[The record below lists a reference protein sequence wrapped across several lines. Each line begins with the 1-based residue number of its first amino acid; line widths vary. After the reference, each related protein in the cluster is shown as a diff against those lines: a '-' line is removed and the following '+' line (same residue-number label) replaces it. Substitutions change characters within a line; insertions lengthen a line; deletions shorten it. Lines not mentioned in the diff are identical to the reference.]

1 MERYARSHLANQTVL
16 DYLATHLAQNRGSTA
31 DLLAD
36 LAEIDER
43 RLYRPAG
50 YESMYEYCV
59 GALHLSEDAAFKR
72 IRAARAA
79 RRFPAIFPA
88 VADGRLS
95 LTAVVLLAPYLIE
108 ATADELLAA
117 AVHQTRAE
125 IERLLAARFPKAD
138 LPTLVQSIPSAVPVG
153 QLSPGT
159 VGTLDA
165 QPVRGPVGALADQL
179 SPGTVGMLE
188 AQPVPWPAGA
198 PADQLSP
205 GTVVTPAALGTTLQ
219 AEPVEAQLSPEIVAG
234 PRSRVQPLAPQ
245 RFGVQFTMS
254 QSEYDDL
261 CYAQALLGH
270 QVPAGDVAPVFARAL
285 KALIPQLERQKFA
298 ATPKPRPGH
307 RASRAETRHIP
318 AEVKRAVWE
327 RDGGQCTFVSPTGHR
342 CSARTRLEFDH
353 VEAFAR
359 GGEATVSGI
368 RLRCRPHNQF
378 AAERTFGTEF
388 MRNKRLA
395 AAERRVAG
403 TARVRAAAEGV
414 GDSVSDGP

>member
-1 MERYARSHLANQTVL
+1 MERYARSHLANQTL
-16 DYLATHLAQNRGSTA
+16 LCHLTTHLGQERGSTA
-31 DLLAD
+31 EFLAD
-36 LAEIDER
+36 LAEVDVR
-43 RLYRPAG
+43 RLYVPAG
-50 YESMYEYCV
+50 YPSMYEYCV
-59 GALHLSEDAAFKR
+59 GALHLSEQAAYKR
-72 IRAARAA
+72 ILTARTA
-79 RRFPAIFPA
+79 RRFPAIFGA
-88 VADGRLS
+88 LADGRLH
-95 LTAVVLLAPYLIE
+95 LTAVVLLAPHLRE

-117 AVHQTRAE
+117 ATHQSKAA
-125 IERLLAARFPKAD
+125 IERLLAERFPRPDMLSCVAP
-138 LPTLVQSIPSAVPVG
+138 LP
-153 QLSPGT
+153 
-159 VGTLDA
+159 
-165 QPVRGPVGALADQL
+165 
-179 SPGTVGMLE
+179 
-188 AQPVPWPAGA
+188 
-198 PADQLSP
+198 
-205 GTVVTPAALGTTLQ
+205 VVPAAQGTALQ
-219 AEPVEAQLSPEIVAG
+219 AEPVAVQLSPEIVAGVPTAPAARGPQAEPVGAQLSPEIVAGQHSLEPAPAPLPPVG